1 MEENDTFKDLFG
13 KLSEESSGEDEDE
26 RILELHKNYT
36 GSDELVSAEQFKKDC
51 KEDTALYKVG
61 SNIKELDRMVEGF
74 RPGTVVVISGPTK
87 QGKTTFCQTLTSHF
101 TKSNYPCLWFSFDTP
116 PIEVINRFPE
126 LPVFYLPKK
135 NKPEKKLDWIE
146 AKIIEGIAK
155 YNTRMVFIDHL
166 GFLTKYADKSNNYA
180 TELTS
185 IVRELKAISIRWN
198 VTIFLNHHIRGI
210 PNDVLPDWTHL
221 KDSAG
226 IAQECDM
233 VIMIWR
239 EKKKTD
245 AGIEF
250 ADSAQISLQLHRRT
264 GMIGNFKV
272 GFKDNAFIDYE
283 EIRRKKT
290 LISTDTKPKLKDDN
304 NVDDIPM

>member
-1 MEENDTFKDLFG
+1 MEDKDLSIDDLFG
-13 KLSEESSGEDEDE
+13 KLEDESTGEDEDK
-26 RILELHKNYT
+26 RILELHKSYT
-36 GSDELVSAEQFKKDC
+36 GSDELVSAQDFKRDC
-51 KEDTALYKVG
+51 KEDDALYKVG
-61 SNIKELDRMVEGF
+61 CNITELDKIIEGF
-74 RPGTVVVISGPTK
+74 RPGTVIIISGPTK
-87 QGKTTFCQTLTSHF
+87 QGKTTFCQTLTDHF
-101 TKSNYPCLWFSFDTP
+101 TKSNFPCLWFSFDTP

-155 YNTRMVFIDHL
+155 YNTRMIFIDHL

-210 PNDVLPDWTHL
+210 TSDVIPDWSHL
-221 KDSAG
+221 KDSSG
-226 IAQECDM
+226 IAQECDI

-239 EKKKTD
+239 DKKKVD
-245 AGIEF
+245 SGIEF
-250 ADSAQISLQLHRRT
+250 TNTSHISVQLHRRT
-264 GMIGNFKV
+264 GMIGNIRV
-272 GFKDNAFIDYE
+272 GFKDNLFIDYVE
-283 EIRRKKT
+283 ERRKKT
-290 LISTDTKPKLKDDN
+290 I
-304 NVDDIPM
+304 